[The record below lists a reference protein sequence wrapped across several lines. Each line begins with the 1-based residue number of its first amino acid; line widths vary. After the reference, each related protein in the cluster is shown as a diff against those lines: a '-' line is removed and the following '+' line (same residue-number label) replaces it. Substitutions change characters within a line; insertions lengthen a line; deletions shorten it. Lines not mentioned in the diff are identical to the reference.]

1 MLFHLFGNT
10 VENVNS
16 SSAFVWMV
24 SRWSDKQSFGVD
36 YSHGFLIPFVSLAV
50 LWHRREEIKLAP
62 KQVCLW
68 GLGVIVMALAFHWL
82 GAKMQQT
89 RISLVSLIC
98 CCGEF
103 LCTFLDGDLLNFSF
117 FLVRI

>member
-1 MLFHLFGNT
+1 M
-10 VENVNS
+10 
-16 SSAFVWMV
+16 
-24 SRWSDKQSFGVD
+24 
-36 YSHGFLIPFVSLAV
+36 SLAV
-50 LWHRREEIKLAP
+50 IWHRREEIKLAP

-82 GAKMQQT
+82 GAKMRQT
-89 RISLVSLIC
+89 RISLVSLIF

-103 LCTFLDGDLLNFSF
+103 FVLLDGDLLNFSF